1 MKRAISKPF
10 KTRQSLPEKTEVSVF
25 SGIYLIIGH
34 ALISSRLIAVTV
46 ITT

>member
-1 MKRAISKPF
+1 MPNDQMDADKAD
-10 KTRQSLPEKTEVSVF
+10 TSVF
-25 SGIYLIIGH
+25 SGIRLIIGH